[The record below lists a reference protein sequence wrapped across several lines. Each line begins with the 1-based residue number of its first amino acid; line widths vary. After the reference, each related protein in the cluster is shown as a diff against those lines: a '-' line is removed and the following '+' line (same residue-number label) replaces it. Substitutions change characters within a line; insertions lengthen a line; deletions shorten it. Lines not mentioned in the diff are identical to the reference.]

1 MNVFGEFGGDQQ
13 TIRKCVNTATTSLQ
27 GLDQTKAVMEIP
39 TLPHLP
45 MDEIAMTMADV
56 EVLIESESRLWSV
69 PIISF
74 TMESTLQLKISRRLY

>member
-1 MNVFGEFGGDQQ
+1 
-13 TIRKCVNTATTSLQ
+13 
-27 GLDQTKAVMEIP
+27 MEIP

-56 EVLIESESRLWSV
+56 KVLIESESRLWSV

-74 TMESTLQLKISRRLY
+74 TMESTLQLKISRRLC